1 MFKQSWVNDIAQ
13 SSSLLV
19 YKDFKSKMVY
29 ERYLDILP
37 YKIRTVISQLRLAA
51 HQLRIVTGRYS
62 QNRIDRSL
70 RLCTLCNNSHTE
82 DEYHFITICSAY
94 SQLREKYIRPYYY
107 RRPSVYK
114 FTLLMRSTNSTI
126 LKKLGKFVYEAF
138 SLRNTLLS

>member
-1 MFKQSWVNDIAQ
+1 MNF
-13 SSSLLV
+13 
-19 YKDFKSKMVY
+19 KDFLY
-29 ERYLDILP
+29 Q
-37 YKIRTVISQLRLAA
+37 TVCAFLQIKDRKHAEQNFHSVAGVIPQGLCFISQLRLAA
-51 HQLRIVTGRYS
+51 HQLRIVTGRYA

-70 RLCTLCNNSHTE
+70 RLCTLCNNSHIE

-126 LKKLGKFVYEAF
+126 LKNLGKFVYEAF
-138 SLRNTLLS
+138 SMRNTLLS

>member
-1 MFKQSWVNDIAQ
+1 MIAIKDTHYLCYIALNGILYQ
-13 SSSLLV
+13 RQIHASLH
-19 YKDFKSKMVY
+19 
-29 ERYLDILP
+29 RC
-37 YKIRTVISQLRLAA
+37 AA
-51 HQLRIVTGRYS
+51 HQLRIVTGRYA

-70 RLCTLCNNSHTE
+70 RLCTLCNNSHIE

-126 LKKLGKFVYEAF
+126 LKNLGKFVYEAF